1 MPTTRKTV
9 NGRSGRKRTT
19 RPYAARAREYE
30 ALLEQ
35 LGLDQKECNELFDFA
50 GRTSRRY
57 KRGDGKVP
65 ITALKLLRLMASG
78 KVTKRQ
84 VLMA

>member
-1 MPTTRKTV
+1 MPTKTL
-9 NGRSGRKRTT
+9 NGRKRTV

-30 ALLEQ
+30 ELMEK
-35 LGLDQKECNELFDFA
+35 LGLNQKECGELFDFA

-65 ITALKLLRLMASG
+65 IAALKLLRLMARG
-78 KVTKRQ
+78 TLTKRQ
-84 VLMA
+84 VLRA